1 MIKPELG
8 IASTKPVLNWMIKT
22 LKMIHFCFN
31 MYSVSG
37 RGAVGCGFLL
47 DVGKEIRQDDTR
59 GSFQPSELNL
69 RRVHFF
75 LTLYSPLFVLLVLF
89 YFVCVLFL
97 TCCCPVFLQ
106 WASSVSAACTSF
118 LWVFSGQPDGDK
130 KQTYQCHYVP
140 APFSSTGPFQKNTW
154 ELSRKLQP
162 ALWHDRRRSRMQ
174 CWGFCGKYFVL
185 EKVYPNSIHNSYP
198 ISYILT
204 LSYNSIHFQKRGKN

>member
-1 MIKPELG
+1 MTHVDL
-8 IASTKPVLNWMIKT
+8 SSLQNWIFDGSISFS
-22 LKMIHFCFN
+22 LFIPPFLFFLFCF
-31 MYSVSG
+31 
-37 RGAVGCGFLL
+37 
-47 DVGKEIRQDDTR
+47 I
-59 GSFQPSELNL
+59 
-69 RRVHFF
+69 
-75 LTLYSPLFVLLVLF
+75 
-89 YFVCVLFL
+89 LFL
-97 TCCCPVFLQ
+97 FCFWLAAVQYFCNGRLQ
-106 WASSVSAACTSF
+106 SVLHAPLSYES
-118 LWVFSGQPDGDK
+118 FSGQPDGDK

-204 LSYNSIHFQKRGKN
+204 LSYNSIHFQKRGKNWT